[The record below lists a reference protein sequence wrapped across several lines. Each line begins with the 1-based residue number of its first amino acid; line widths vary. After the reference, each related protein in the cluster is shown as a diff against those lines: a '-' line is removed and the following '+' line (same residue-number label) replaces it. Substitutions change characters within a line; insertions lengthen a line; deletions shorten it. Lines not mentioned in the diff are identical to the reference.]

1 MGSDCTVPDHCLSF
15 YFDFIEADDYF
26 SDLFDFEVN
35 SDYFNVSSKLDGS
48 KFSKNRVSQDT
59 IVNNEGNLL
68 LDMCKSNNL
77 FILNGRC
84 DSDMNVGAMTFR
96 GQSVIDYATVSC
108 NAVYFVDTFSI
119 IELDPAISRWTL
131 FIKYF
136 T

>member
-1 MGSDCTVPDHCLSF
+1 MCISHNYVLLMGDFNARTYDKL
-15 YFDFIEADDYF
+15 DFIEADDYF
-26 SDLFDFEVN
+26 SDLFHFDVN

-96 GQSVIDYATVSC
+96 GQSVIDYSIVSY
-108 NAVYFVDTFSI
+108 NAVHFIDTFSI
-119 IELDPAISRWTL
+119 IELDPLYSDGSS
-131 FIKYF
+131 
-136 T
+136 